1 MPSNP
6 ETMAGLLT
14 HLLPVSTQVKHIV
27 KLFAQNCFKS
37 LFFREAKLILGL
49 FSLSELT
56 EEDMPVIEL

>member
-1 MPSNP
+1 
-6 ETMAGLLT
+6 MAGLLT

-49 FSLSELT
+49 FSLPELT
-56 EEDMPVIEL
+56 EEDMLIV